1 MSGTKRRTGRVI
13 QQRGRFGK
21 DIARPAKEGH
31 QMENIKEYI
40 KDHAIQLLALA
51 VALIALIRLAVVT
64 SLLTAIFKML

>member
-1 MSGTKRRTGRVI
+1 
-13 QQRGRFGK
+13 
-21 DIARPAKEGH
+21 
-31 QMENIKEYI
+31 MENIKEYI